1 MKRFYKRR
9 YRMIARVVW
18 KYCRQGMGR
27 FKGEWKKYENVE
39 CLSDDGIYGNCRS

>member
-18 KYCRQGMGR
+18 QYCRQGMGR
-27 FKGEWKKYENVE
+27 FKGAWKK
-39 CLSDDGIYGNCRS
+39 IYHDKRTGNRKAKKAQ